1 MQSASQTGRDMIRVL
16 VADHTLIYTQLLAG
30 ALQRDSGLEVTSSL
44 WDSRGLA
51 EAIHAQNF
59 DVIIIS
65 SNLGEEPLRGFEALR
80 ELRAM
85 QPGIRVVMLLD
96 SSKRETILE
105 AFRAGA
111 RGIFTRNQSVDVL
124 VKCVRRVHEGQI
136 WADSEQMSYAVEAL
150 AAAPAVRAVDANGF
164 DLLSKRELEVV
175 QSLAEGLTN
184 REIAEKLGLS
194 QHTVKNYLFRVFDK
208 LGVSSRVELLFMT
221 LSQAG
226 TPQSATSVFV
236 PDGESPELSGRE
248 PSLGQQTPHQGP
260 LQMARMYADG
270 TQVARDPV
278 AAYMWYVVCEKTNF
292 EMRDQIVAAKRKLA
306 NLLTTDEILDAQKQ
320 AQERMLHIANNGN
333 GSAKPKAMGTAPG
346 DGPTL
351 LARG

>member
-1 MQSASQTGRDMIRVL
+1 MESASKEERSTLRVL
-16 VADHTLIYTQLLAG
+16 VADHTLISTQLLAE
-30 ALQRDSGLEVTSSL
+30 ALQRDPELEVTSSL

-51 EAIHAQNF
+51 EAIHAKHF

-85 QPGIRVVMLLD
+85 KPGIRVVMLLD

-124 VKCVRRVHEGQI
+124 AKCVRRVHEGQI

-150 AAAPAVRAVDANGF
+150 ATAPAVRAVDANGF

-184 REIAEKLGLS
+184 REIADKLGLS

-226 TPQSATSVFV
+226 TPQSLNGAFV
-236 PDGESPELSGRE
+236 RDVEAASALSTRVE
-248 PSLGQQTPHQGP
+248 TQDSHNGP
-260 LQMARMYADG
+260 LQLARMYADSNG
-270 TQVARDPV
+270 ASRNPL
-278 AAYMWYVVCEKTNF
+278 AAYMWYVVCEKTNL
-292 EMRDQIVAAKRKLA
+292 EMRDQIVVAKRKLA
-306 NLLTTDEILDAQKQ
+306 NLLTTDEILEAQSQ
-320 AQERMLHIANNGN
+320 AQEHILHIANNGN
-333 GSAKPKAMGTAPG
+333 GAGKQKAMGTASG
-346 DGPTL
+346 VGPKL
-351 LARG
+351 LARM